1 MKPPRTLSDLPEVCP
16 DMQQQQQQQ
25 HHCDLQPEDLSLHSS
40 AAHGRVENGG
50 ETCPNDDAAPSPEQ
64 ARTKLSQ
71 EMENELWNA
80 AKSLVEEDEALQC
93 AIDADVAKA
102 KGKQSDEPPD
112 GRPSARESETPATT
126 AGGIANALGSATN
139 VTSIAAETKAAAA
152 EATESSSEAIG
163 KILDVATASPN
174 GTTITITATTTTT
187 TAVLTENDP

>member
-1 MKPPRTLSDLPEVCP
+1 
-16 DMQQQQQQQ
+16 MQQQQQQ
-25 HHCDLQPEDLSLHSS
+25 HLCDLQPEDLSLHSS

-64 ARTKLSQ
+64 ARTTKLSQ

-102 KGKQSDEPPD
+102 EGKQSDEPPD

-126 AGGIANALGSATN
+126 AGGIANALGSAAN
-139 VTSIAAETKAAAA
+139 VASLAAETKAAAA
-152 EATESSSEAIG
+152 ETTESSSEAIG
-163 KILDVATASPN
+163 GKMDEATASPN
-174 GTTITITATTTTT
+174 GTTTTITATTTTT